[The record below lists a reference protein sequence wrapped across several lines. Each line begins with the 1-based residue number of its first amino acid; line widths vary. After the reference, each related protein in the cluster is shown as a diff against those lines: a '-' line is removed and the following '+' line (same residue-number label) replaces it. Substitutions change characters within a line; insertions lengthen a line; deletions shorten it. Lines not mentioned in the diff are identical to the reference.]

1 MIRRTLLEWGK
12 LPYGPDPGNSST
24 IPESAAD
31 RLAAVAEAS
40 IFSGRGGD
48 GVLEHGRRALRARG
62 VVGVLAADGCSLE
75 ILPKIDVV
83 AEPGERA
90 QNGAIRR
97 RLVHMLS
104 VALDLKIDV
113 GRVTELDWQ
122 RETLLEILIRIFCEK
137 LADALRH
144 GMPRQYIAHEDDLPA
159 LRGRLDVVRQFT
171 RNAVNP
177 SRLACRFDVL
187 SEDIALNRIMRA
199 AVTRLARIAHNPE
212 NQRHL
217 RELTFSYSEVSDV
230 HVSALRWDDVVLD
243 RTNKRWREL
252 LGLARMLLQSQFQT
266 TSSGPNS
273 GFSLMFEMNLLF
285 EAFMG
290 RLIVRAAR
298 GSALQV
304 TLQGGLRYCLSD
316 VESGRQLFQTK
327 PDILIRSDGQIVH
340 VIDTKWKRIS
350 SKIDHAKQGV
360 GQADVYQMMAYG
372 QLYRAPRL
380 TLLYP
385 HHAGLA
391 RSEGVQSRHRVGGQ
405 EAILNTSTF
414 DVAAPRNIE
423 ARVRSLL
430 SLPDENELSGLDL
443 TG

>member
-40 IFSGRGGD
+40 IFSGKGGD

-62 VVGVLAADGCSLE
+62 VVGVLAADGCNLE

-83 AEPGERA
+83 AEPGEKA

-144 GMPRQYIAHEDDLPA
+144 GMPRQYIAHDDDLPA

-199 AVTRLARIAHNPE
+199 AVTRLARIAQNSE

-243 RTNKRWREL
+243 RTNKRWQDL
-252 LGLARMLLQSQFQT
+252 LGLAKLLLKDQFQT
-266 TSSGPNS
+266 TSSGPSN
-273 GFSLMFEMNLLF
+273 GFSLLFEMNLLF
-285 EAFMG
+285 EEFVG
-290 RLIVRAAR
+290 RLIARAVS
-298 GSALQV
+298 GSRYQV
-304 TLQGGLRYCLSD
+304 SLQGGRLHCLTH
-316 VESGRQLFQTK
+316 VETDRQLFQTK
-327 PDILIRSDGQIVH
+327 PDIVIRHRGDVTHI
-340 VIDTKWKRIS
+340 IDTKWKRIS
-350 SKIDHAKQGV
+350 SQIDDPKRGV
-360 GQADVYQMMAYG
+360 KQADVYQMMAYG

-385 HHAGLA
+385 HHSGLGDA
-391 RSEGVQSRHRVGGQ
+391 EGVHARHRIHGHDTYL
-405 EAILNTSTF
+405 ETATI
-414 DVAAPRNIE
+414 DVANATAIE
-423 ARVRSLL
+423 ERFRRLL
-430 SLPDENELSGLDL
+430 SLSEVNDVANFRQY
-443 TG
+443 